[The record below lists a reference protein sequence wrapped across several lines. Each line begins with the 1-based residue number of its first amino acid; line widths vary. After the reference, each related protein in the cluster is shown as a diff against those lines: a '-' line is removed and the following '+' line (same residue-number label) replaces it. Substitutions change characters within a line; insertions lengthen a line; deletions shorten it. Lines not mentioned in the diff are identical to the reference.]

1 MTLERNIKKN
11 PGDVMSMLKLSE
23 ALLAADRDLN
33 RAEKLLSITQSM
45 PQLQA
50 KSSLLLGKIAYR
62 RGDLVKANS
71 FMESIENMQMKD
83 ELKAEGLL
91 L

>member
-1 MTLERNIKKN
+1 
-11 PGDVMSMLKLSE
+11 
-23 ALLAADRDLN
+23 
-33 RAEKLLSITQSM
+33 M

-62 RGDLVKANS
+62 RGDLIRADS